1 METENILS
9 FKASGTIPAFSF
21 VKFGDNNTVT
31 LATASTD
38 NIIGVSD
45 GVTYDNG
52 EMADIYMQG
61 ANCEIVLGGTVS
73 AGEALTVNSSG
84 CAISATAGDNIGA
97 IALNDGISG
106 DIIKAIV
113 TLGRTVSSESQQTV
127 LTPVSSTPDEN
138 QETVSTPDVST
149 P

>member
-9 FKASGTIPAFSF
+9 FKVSGTIPANSF

-31 LATASTD
+31 LATAPTD
-38 NIIGVSD
+38 NIIGVTD
-45 GVTYDNG
+45 GVTYYEG

-73 AGEALTVNSSG
+73 AGDALTVNLTG
-84 CAISATAGDNIGA
+84 AAVTAQAGDNIGA
-97 IALNDGISG
+97 IALNDGILG

-113 TLGRTVSSESQQTV
+113 MLGRTVAGENNETEP
-127 LTPVSSTPDEN
+127 TPEPTTEPSTPE
-138 QETVSTPDVST
+138 EST
-149 P
+149 